1 MIIDAILLLLAY
13 YLLVLALMK
22 NKNKLPYNPDVLTTK
37 RVLFIIK
44 ERNVYGSKTKAYGLF
59 NSCQF
64 VANKLKEY
72 GIESKVV
79 QVVDN
84 NDIDREVSLFRPT
97 DCFIEAIWVV
107 PSKFEVLSKLH
118 PTVNWY
124 VRIHS
129 MIPFLSSEGMAFE
142 WINEYQ
148 NLRNKGIKI
157 SLSCNNQDL
166 YESMKL
172 IYGDS
177 ISYTPNMYFPPYAA
191 PQIDEK
197 RKTKNKPIINIGCF
211 GALRVLKNHTQ
222 QAVSAIQ
229 YANRTGKTLNFH
241 VNISEHEQAQAG
253 PTLRSLRAIFA
264 NTRHNLVEH
273 PWYDHSQFLDV
284 VKNMDLGM
292 QISFTETFNI
302 TAADFV
308 FCGIPIIVSKEI
320 KFVNEA
326 SRTDPTNE
334 EEIQKTIRTTLE
346 NENRA
351 VRINLLLLNRHNDDA
366 VIAWLSF
373 LSN

>member
-1 MIIDAILLLLAY
+1 M
-13 YLLVLALMK
+13 
-22 NKNKLPYNPDVLTTK
+22 
-37 RVLFIIK
+37 
-44 ERNVYGSKTKAYGLF
+44 
-59 NSCQF
+59 
-64 VANKLKEY
+64 
-72 GIESKVV
+72 
-79 QVVDN
+79 
-84 NDIDREVSLFRPT
+84 
-97 DCFIEAIWVV
+97 
-107 PSKFEVLSKLH
+107 
-118 PTVNWY
+118 
-124 VRIHS
+124 
-129 MIPFLSSEGMAFE
+129 
-142 WINEYQ
+142 
-148 NLRNKGIKI
+148 
-157 SLSCNNQDL
+157 
-166 YESMKL
+166 
-172 IYGDS
+172 
-177 ISYTPNMYFPPYAA
+177 
-191 PQIDEK
+191 
-197 RKTKNKPIINIGCF
+197 
-211 GALRVLKNHTQ
+211 RVLKNHTQ

>member
-1 MIIDAILLLLAY
+1 MIIDVILLLLA

-22 NKNKLPYNPDVLTTK
+22 NKNKLPYNPDILKTK

-118 PTVNWY
+118 PSVNWY

-157 SLSCNNQDL
+157 SLSCNNEDL

-177 ISYTPNMYFPPYAA
+177 VSYTPNMYFPPYAA
-191 PQIDEK
+191 PEFDEK

-273 PWYDHSQFLDV
+273 PWYDHSQFLNV

-351 VRINLLLLNRHNDDA
+351 VRINLSLLNRHNDDA

>member
-1 MIIDAILLLLAY
+1 MIIDAILLLLA

-22 NKNKLPYNPDVLTTK
+22 NKNKLPYNPDVLKTK

-97 DCFIEAIWVV
+97 DCFVEAIWVV

-157 SLSCNNQDL
+157 SLSCNNEDL

-177 ISYTPNMYFPPYAA
+177 VSYTPNMYFPPYTA
-191 PQIDEK
+191 PEFDEK

-273 PWYDHSQFLDV
+273 PWYDHSQFLNV
-284 VKNMDLGM
+284 VKDMDLGM

-308 FCGIPIIVSKEI
+308 FCGVPIIVSKEI

-351 VRINLLLLNRHNDDA
+351 VRINLSLLNRHNDDA